1 MKGCRPLTDVEIE
14 EVLASFGGR
23 WAKRDRALF
32 LLGVK
37 TGFRISELLSL
48 TIGDLF
54 QHGRMV
60 ERITVSRRHMKRK
73 IEGRTVP
80 LNAQATEAVRV
91 WIEQMRGQGG
101 VTPKTVLFRSRKGE
115 NKPISRVTAY
125 KILRVVFDD
134 NEMTGKLGTHS
145 MRKTFANVVHE
156 RLGRDISKT
165 KKALGHKNINST
177 DSYLSFLQEEI
188 DGAILAV

>member
-1 MKGCRPLTDVEIE
+1 MKGCRPLSDFEVE

-23 WAKRDRALF
+23 YARRDRALF

-48 TIGDLF
+48 TVGDVF

-60 ERITVSRRHMKRK
+60 ERVSVSRRHMKK
-73 IEGRTVP
+73 KTEGRTVP
-80 LNAQATEAVRV
+80 LNAQAAEAVRLWV
-91 WIEQMRGQGG
+91 EQMRGQGG
-101 VTPKTVLFRSRKGE
+101 VTPKTVLFRSRKGD

-125 KILRVVFDD
+125 KILRVVFED
-134 NEMTGKLGTHS
+134 NEFSGKLGTHS
-145 MRKTFANVVHE
+145 MRKSFANVVHE

-188 DGAILAV
+188 DEAILAV